1 MTFTRRTALAFAAF
15 LALSS
20 LFLPQEVYGAEG
32 GAGLFDVNL
41 GLSLWTVV
49 IFLALLGILWKFAWG
64 PILAAAQGREDRIQE
79 SLDVAA
85 SRQADAIR
93 MLEEHR
99 SQLADARR
107 QVQEI
112 IAEGKAAGERVRR
125 EIEEKSRA
133 EAQRTLDQARKEIGR
148 EKDAALL
155 ELREQSVDLALAA
168 AARLMERKLDPETDR
183 EFVLGYI
190 NDMTRPAQDGARA

>member
-1 MTFTRRTALAFAAF
+1 MTPVRRTGLLAAAS
-15 LALSS
+15 LVLSG
-20 LFLPQEVYGAEG
+20 LFFPSEAYGAEG
-32 GAGLFDVNL
+32 GATIFDVNL

-64 PILAAAQGREDRIQE
+64 PILSAAQGREDRIQE

-85 SRQADAIR
+85 ARQADAIR

>member
-1 MTFTRRTALAFAAF
+1 MTPVRRTGLLAAVALV
-15 LALSS
+15 LSGL
-20 LFLPQEVYGAEG
+20 LFPSEAYGAEG
-32 GAGLFDVNL
+32 GATLFDVNL

-64 PILAAAQGREDRIQE
+64 PILSAAQGREDRIQE

-85 SRQADAIR
+85 ARQADATR

-133 EAQRTLDQARKEIGR
+133 EAQRTLDLARKEIGR

-168 AARLMERKLDPETDR
+168 AARLMQRKLDPETDR

-190 NDMTRPAQDGARA
+190 DDMTRTDRDGARA